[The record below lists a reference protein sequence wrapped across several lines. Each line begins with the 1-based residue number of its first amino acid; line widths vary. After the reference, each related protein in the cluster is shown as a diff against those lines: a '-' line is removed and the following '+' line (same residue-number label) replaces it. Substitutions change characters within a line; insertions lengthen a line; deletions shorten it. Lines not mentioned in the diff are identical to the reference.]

1 MEFQVVDM
9 RWGGRDESTDD
20 HLTTAICLEELDH
33 CKRVSVGPSFC
44 LLVGQKYG
52 YRPLPHSLAGD
63 QFEHMVQGLESLNM
77 GAGVKLLRQWYVKD
91 LNCVPVSYIL
101 QPISTHLPDFFNSR
115 NPRLQTQ
122 DQEKWFD
129 TLNQLHKYI
138 LKGSEILKHAEK
150 ISESDFQQLRMS
162 VIEREFVKGIV
173 DAKDTKD
180 DCFAFVRLVELF
192 CRYSTR

>member
-1 MEFQVVDM
+1 M
-9 RWGGRDESTDD
+9 
-20 HLTTAICLEELDH
+20 
-33 CKRVSVGPSFC
+33 
-44 LLVGQKYG
+44 
-52 YRPLPHSLAGD
+52 
-63 QFEHMVQGLESLNM
+63 
-77 GAGVKLLRQWYVKD
+77 KD

-173 DAKDTKD
+173 EAKDTKD

-192 CRYSTR
+192 L